1 MERNVFKTLLSSSPS
16 SDLDTSLQNV
26 LSKDVQHRTG
36 LNIPWTKLSKTE
48 KIVKLEEYAANYV
61 TKNKLSPVLEFT
73 LIRFLK
79 EKLDQR
85 RLATAKEV
93 VYDQEKSILMDIPLL
108 IYNSETNAFA
118 LKRSEKRVSTIKNLT
133 PKKR

>member
-26 LSKDVQHRTG
+26 LSKDVEHRVA

-48 KIVKLEEYAANYV
+48 KIVKLQEYSASYV
-61 TKNKLSPVLEFT
+61 TKHELPPVLEFT
-73 LIRFLK
+73 LSRFLK

-85 RLATAKEV
+85 RIVGAKDV
-93 VYDQEKSILMDIPLL
+93 VFDQELSVILDIPMLL
-108 IYNSETNAFA
+108 YNKETNAFV